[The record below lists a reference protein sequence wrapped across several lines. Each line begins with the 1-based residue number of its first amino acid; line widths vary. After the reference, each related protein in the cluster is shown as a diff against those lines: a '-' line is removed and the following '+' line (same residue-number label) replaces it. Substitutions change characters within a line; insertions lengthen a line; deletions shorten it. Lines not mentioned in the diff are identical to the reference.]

1 MVKNLPANTG
11 VTRNKG
17 LIPGS
22 GGSPGEGKDNPLQY
36 SCLKNFMDRGVWWAT
51 VHGVAESDTAEHTCT
66 QGDRMHR
73 IFFAFY
79 TFSPFEIIVDSH
91 AVARNSTERS
101 RVSFIQFHPTVAS
114 CIIMKDL
121 GFPGGSDGKDSAPQ
135 CGRHR
140 FDPWVGK
147 IPWRREWQPTPVFLP

>member
-1 MVKNLPANTG
+1 MVKNLPANAG
-11 VTRNKG
+11 VMKNKG

-22 GGSPGEGKDNPLQY
+22 GRSPGKGKGNPLQY
-36 SCLKNFMDRGVWWAT
+36 SCLKSFMDRGVWWAT
-51 VHGVAESDTAEHTCT
+51 VHGVAKSQTQLSTHAHKGTECT
-66 QGDRMHR
+66 V
-73 IFFAFY
+73 FFAFY
-79 TFSPFEIIVDSH
+79 TFSPFEIIVDSQ
-91 AVARNSTERS
+91 AVVRNNTERS
-101 RVSFIQFHPTVAS
+101 RVSFIQFHPKLAS

>member
-1 MVKNLPANTG
+1 
-11 VTRNKG
+11 
-17 LIPGS
+17 
-22 GGSPGEGKDNPLQY
+22 
-36 SCLKNFMDRGVWWAT
+36 MDRGVWWAT
-51 VHGVAESDTAEHTCT
+51 VHGVAKSQTQLSTHAHKGTECT
-66 QGDRMHR
+66 V
-73 IFFAFY
+73 FFAFY
-79 TFSPFEIIVDSH
+79 TFSPFEIIVDSQ
-91 AVARNSTERS
+91 AVVRNNTERS
-101 RVSFIQFHPTVAS
+101 RVSFIQFHPKVAS